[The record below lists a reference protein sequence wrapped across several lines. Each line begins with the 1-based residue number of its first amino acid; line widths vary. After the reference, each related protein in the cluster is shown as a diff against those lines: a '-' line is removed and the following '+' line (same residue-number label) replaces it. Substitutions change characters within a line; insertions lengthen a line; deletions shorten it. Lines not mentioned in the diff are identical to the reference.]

1 MATMLD
7 TTIRPMRP
15 SDLEAIRA
23 VLEAANAQFADL
35 VPAPLFRAYLADVL
49 DIESRVGRSST
60 LVAAHDD
67 RLVGTI
73 TVFRDANDEGAGP
86 AAPIGTAGIRAV
98 AVDSAAR
105 GLGVGTRLGA
115 AAVGLARSYGA
126 TAIILHTWAVMTAAI
141 TLYERLGFRRDP
153 ALDSTSS
160 SFFPSEIED
169 DPAALAFWLDL

>member
-49 DIESRVGRSST
+49 DIESRVDRSST

-98 AVDSAAR
+98 AVDPAAR

-115 AAVGLARSYGA
+115 AAVALARAEGA

-141 TLYERLGFRRDP
+141 AVYERLGFRRAP
-153 ALDSTSS
+153 AFDSTSS